1 MIAMVLA
8 SALIKARSDAPRLGQ
23 RELELSHSGLGHGL
37 GDVARVLSALGGV
50 ALYAWVLG
58 VVGRLQFEVFQY
70 RMRSEYGVEVEIDS
84 LGFTHARWITG
95 EGASAVAGDLEK
107 AFEAFV
113 DENRPWGH
121 LHEGDRNPW
130 SHVRAALTAS
140 SVSIPLTDGRLA
152 LGGHQAVF
160 LAEFDGPRVRT
171 IRITVTR

>member
-1 MIAMVLA
+1 MA
-8 SALIKARSDAPRLGQ
+8 
-23 RELELSHSGLGHGL
+23 ELKVKTERKTELVDVTADVEGLVVQLEGSLVTLFVPHTT
-37 GDVARVLSALGGV
+37 A
-50 ALYAWVLG
+50 G
-58 VVGRLQFEVFQY
+58 VVLQ
-70 RMRSEYGVEVEIDS
+70 
-84 LGFTHARWITG
+84 AAG
-95 EGASAVAGDLEK
+95 EGASAVAGDLET
-107 AFEAFV
+107 AFEALV